1 MPKCELFEFEG
12 TDNSKIPGSMTA
24 STQTPERESDAGFEA
39 PVRTSNFDISTSSS
53 SNFRSSRLAQLTFGN
68 GRRVDFPVVF
78 APMAG
83 LSHVAFRQVVRSYL
97 PAGASTLLFTEMLS
111 TRLLPGEDVGETP
124 QTQVAPGEED
134 LIPQLLGN
142 DERLIAQSLEK
153 LNAIRPAGIDI
164 NMGCP
169 VSKVLKHNWG
179 VALMGDIGYAEK
191 VVRET
196 RRSTQLPLS
205 VKMRTGLTDD
215 PEYLVDFALMLQEA
229 GADWITLHPRIQAH
243 HRKGNANWT
252 YIARVR
258 EAVRI
263 PVVGNGDV
271 QESDDVLRMQ
281 AATGCDGVMVAR
293 ASTARP
299 WIFWQV
305 GESLGLPPPA
315 GREGEQAPRN
325 PAEEGLEYGRALN
338 HFCDEL
344 EQRFLSEQQL
354 PRLRLFLAWGHKW
367 LFFGHYL
374 STRVNRCSDLPA
386 ARKVINTFFA
396 ESKTMQ
402 PRTSLQ

>member
-1 MPKCELFEFEG
+1 
-12 TDNSKIPGSMTA
+12 MTA
-24 STQTPERESDAGFEA
+24 EAQTQEQRADAHLE
-39 PVRTSNFDISTSSS
+39 PSLRTSPSSPFELRHAH
-53 SNFRSSRLAQLTFGN
+53 FRSSRLAQLAFGN
-68 GRRVDFPVVF
+68 GKRVDFPIVF

-97 PAGASTLLFTEMLS
+97 PAGVSTVLFTEMLS
-111 TRLLPGEDVGETP
+111 TRLLPDEDVGQTP

-153 LNAIRPAGIDI
+153 LKTIRPAGIDI

-191 VVRET
+191 VVCAT
-196 RRSTQLPLS
+196 RRSTELPLS

-215 PEYLVDFALMLQEA
+215 PKYLVDFALMLQEA

-243 HRKGNANWT
+243 HRKGSANWS

-305 GESLGLPPPA
+305 GESLGLPPPV
-315 GREGEQAPRN
+315 GREGEQAPRT

-338 HFCDEL
+338 RFCDEL
-344 EQRFLSEQQL
+344 EQRFLPEQRL

-374 STRVNRCSDLPA
+374 STRVNRCTDLPT
-386 ARKVINTFFA
+386 ARKVIDTFFA
-396 ESKTMQ
+396 ESKTLQ

>member
-1 MPKCELFEFEG
+1 MIAEDPTQDGSG
-12 TDNSKIPGSMTA
+12 TTVRSSNFD
-24 STQTPERESDAGFEA
+24 
-39 PVRTSNFDISTSSS
+39 VRTSSPSYFQ
-53 SNFRSSRLAQLTFGN
+53 SSRLAQLTFGN
-68 GRRVDFPVVF
+68 GKRVDFPVVF

-97 PAGASTLLFTEMLS
+97 PAGVSSLLFTEMLS
-111 TRLLPGEDVGETP
+111 TRLLPGEDVGQTP
-124 QTQVAPGEED
+124 QTQVAPGEDD

-153 LNAIRPAGIDI
+153 LTAIHPAGIDI

-179 VALMGDIGYAEK
+179 VALMGDIGYAER
-191 VVRET
+191 VVRQT
-196 RRSTQLPLS
+196 RRLTTLPLS

-215 PEYLVDFALMLQEA
+215 PEYLVNFAQMLQEA

-243 HRKGNANWT
+243 HRKGSANWS
-252 YIARVR
+252 YIGRVR
-258 EAVRI
+258 EAVDI
-263 PVVGNGDV
+263 PVVGNGDI
-271 QESDDVLRMQ
+271 QESNDVLHMQ

-315 GREGEQAPRN
+315 GREADSAPRT
-325 PAEEGLEYGRALN
+325 PDEEGREYCRALN
-338 HFCDEL
+338 LFCDEL
-344 EQRFLSEQQL
+344 EQRFLPEQQV
-354 PRLRLFLAWGHKW
+354 PRLRLFLAWSHKW

-374 STRVNRCSDLPA
+374 STRVNRCADLPS
-386 ARKVINTFFA
+386 ARKVIHTFFG
-396 ESKTMQ
+396 EPKTLQ
-402 PRTSLQ
+402 ARTSLQ

>member
-1 MPKCELFEFEG
+1 MAAEVR
-12 TDNSKIPGSMTA
+12 
-24 STQTPERESDAGFEA
+24 TQEPLTES
-39 PVRTSNFDISTSSS
+39 VRTSNRDIRATPSSHFGLGPPS
-53 SNFRSSRLAQLTFGN
+53 FKSSRLTQLTFGN
-68 GRRVDFPVVF
+68 GKRVDFPVVF

-97 PAGASTLLFTEMLS
+97 PAGVSTLLFTEMLS
-111 TRLLPGEDVGETP
+111 TRLLPGEDVGDTP

-153 LNAIRPAGIDI
+153 LKAIRPAGIDI

-243 HRKGNANWT
+243 HRKGTANWT

-271 QESDDVLRMQ
+271 QESADVLRMQ

-305 GESLGLPPPA
+305 GESLGLLPPG
-315 GREGEQAPRN
+315 GREGERAPRN
-325 PAEEGLEYGRALN
+325 PTEEGLEYHRALN

-344 EQRFLSEQQL
+344 EQRFLPEQQL

-374 STRVNRCSDLPA
+374 STRVNRCTDLPA
-386 ARKVINTFFA
+386 ARKVIDTFFA
-396 ESKTMQ
+396 ESKTLQ

>member
-1 MPKCELFEFEG
+1 MNAEVQ
-12 TDNSKIPGSMTA
+12 
-24 STQTPERESDAGFEA
+24 TQEHLSDAHFEA
-39 PVRTSNFDISTSSS
+39 SLRTSNFDIRTSTPSHFALRTSY
-53 SNFRSSRLAQLTFGN
+53 FDSSRLAQLTFGN
-68 GRRVDFPVVF
+68 GKRVDFPIVF

-97 PAGASTLLFTEMLS
+97 PAGVSALLFTEMLS
-111 TRLLPGEDVGETP
+111 TRLLPDEDVGQTP

-142 DERLIAQSLEK
+142 DEGLIEKSLEK
-153 LNAIRPAGIDI
+153 LQAIRPAGIDI

-179 VALMGDIGYAEK
+179 VALMGDIRYAEQ
-191 VVRET
+191 VVRQT
-196 RRSTQLPLS
+196 RRLTPLPLS

-215 PEYLVDFALMLQEA
+215 PEYLVDFARMLQEA

-243 HRKGNANWT
+243 HRKGSANWN

-263 PVVGNGDV
+263 PVVGNGDI

-305 GESLGLPPPA
+305 GESLGLPPPP
-315 GREGEQAPRN
+315 GREGERAPRT
-325 PAEEGLEYGRALN
+325 PAEEGREYCRALN

-344 EQRFLSEQQL
+344 EGRFLPEQQL

-374 STRVNRCSDLPA
+374 STRVNRCTDLPA
-386 ARKVINTFFA
+386 ARIVIDTFFA

>member
-1 MPKCELFEFEG
+1 
-12 TDNSKIPGSMTA
+12 MT
-24 STQTPERESDAGFEA
+24 
-39 PVRTSNFDISTSSS
+39 
-53 SNFRSSRLAQLTFGN
+53 QLTFGS
-68 GRRVDFPVVF
+68 GKRVDFPIVF

-97 PAGASTLLFTEMLS
+97 PAGVSTLLFTEMLS
-111 TRLLPGEDVGETP
+111 TRLLPDEDVGQTP
-124 QTQVAPGEED
+124 QTQIAPGEDD

-142 DERLIAQSLEK
+142 DERLIAQSLGK
-153 LNAIRPAGIDI
+153 LQAIHPAGIDI

-196 RRSTQLPLS
+196 RRLTTLPLS

-215 PEYLVDFALMLQEA
+215 PEYLVDFARMLQEA

-243 HRKGNANWT
+243 HRKGSANWS

-263 PVVGNGDV
+263 PVIGNGDV
-271 QESDDVLRMQ
+271 QESGDVLRMQ
-281 AATGCDGVMVAR
+281 AATGCDGVMIAR

-315 GREGEQAPRN
+315 GREGEQAPRT

-344 EQRFLSEQQL
+344 EQRFLPEQQL

-367 LFFGHYL
+367 LFFGHFL
-374 STRVNRCSDLPA
+374 STRVNRCADLPA
-386 ARKVINTFFA
+386 ARRVIDIFFA
-396 ESKTMQ
+396 ESKTLQ

>member
-1 MPKCELFEFEG
+1 MSNSQGSQTTALLSELADTHF
-12 TDNSKIPGSMTA
+12 
-24 STQTPERESDAGFEA
+24 AG
-39 PVRTSNFDISTSSS
+39 
-53 SNFRSSRLAQLTFGN
+53 SRLNRLTFGN
-68 GRRVDFPVVF
+68 GRRVDFPVLF

-97 PAGASTLLFTEMLS
+97 PGGTNTLLFTEMLS
-111 TRLLPGEDVGETP
+111 TQLLPREEVGRTPKTRIAAGEDDL
-124 QTQVAPGEED
+124 VA
-134 LIPQLLGN
+134 QLLGN
-142 DERLIAQSLEK
+142 NEALIGKSMDK
-153 LNAIRPAGIDI
+153 LMAIHPAGIDI

-179 VALMGDIGYAEK
+179 VALMGDIRYAEQ
-191 VVRET
+191 VVRQT

-205 VKMRTGLTDD
+205 VKMRTGLSDD
-215 PEYLVDFALMLQEA
+215 PAYLVDFARMLEEA

-243 HRKGNANWT
+243 HRKGTANWQ

-271 QESDDVLRMQ
+271 QEASDILRMRQ
-281 AATGCDGVMVAR
+281 ETACDGVMVAR

-305 GESLGLPPPA
+305 GEALGLSAPA
-315 GREGEQAPRN
+315 GREGECAPRT
-325 PAEEGLEYGRALN
+325 PEEEGRECHRALRR
-338 HFCDEL
+338 FCDEL
-344 EQRFLSEQQL
+344 ELRFPPEEQL

-374 STRVNRCSDLPA
+374 STRVNRCPDLAA
-386 ARKVINTFFA
+386 ARKLIAEFFS
-396 ESKTMQ
+396 EPKPLQ
-402 PRTSLQ
+402 PRTLLQ

>member
-1 MPKCELFEFEG
+1 MNAEV
-12 TDNSKIPGSMTA
+12 
-24 STQTPERESDAGFEA
+24 QTREHLSDAHFEA
-39 PVRTSNFDISTSSS
+39 PVRTSNFDIRTSSPS
-53 SNFRSSRLAQLTFGN
+53 HFELRPSHFRASRLAQLIFGN
-68 GRRVDFPVVF
+68 GKRVDFPIVF

-97 PAGASTLLFTEMLS
+97 PAGVSALLFTEMLS
-111 TRLLPGEDVGETP
+111 TRLLPDEDVGQTP

-142 DERLIAQSLEK
+142 DEQLIAQSLEK
-153 LNAIRPAGIDI
+153 LKAIRPAGIDI

-179 VALMGDIGYAEK
+179 VALMGDIGYAEA
-191 VVRET
+191 VVRQT
-196 RRSTQLPLS
+196 RRLTALPLS

-215 PEYLVDFALMLQEA
+215 PEYLVDFARMLQEA

-243 HRKGNANWT
+243 HRKGSANWS

-263 PVVGNGDV
+263 PVVGNGDI

-305 GESLGLPPPA
+305 GEALGLSPPP
-315 GREGEQAPRN
+315 GREGERAPRT
-325 PAEEGLEYGRALN
+325 PAEEGNEYGRALS

-344 EQRFLSEQQL
+344 EQRFLPEQQL

-374 STRVNRCSDLPA
+374 STRVNRCADLPA
-386 ARKVINTFFA
+386 ARKVIGTFFA

>member
-1 MPKCELFEFEG
+1 M
-12 TDNSKIPGSMTA
+12 
-24 STQTPERESDAGFEA
+24 
-39 PVRTSNFDISTSSS
+39 
-53 SNFRSSRLAQLTFGN
+53 FGN
-68 GRRVDFPVVF
+68 GKRVDFPIVF

-97 PAGASTLLFTEMLS
+97 PAGVSTLLFTEMLS
-111 TRLLPGEDVGETP
+111 TRLLPGEDVGQTP
-124 QTQVAPGEED
+124 QTQIAPGEDD

-142 DERLIAQSLEK
+142 DGRLIAQSLEK
-153 LNAIRPAGIDI
+153 LQAIRPAGIDI

-196 RRSTQLPLS
+196 RRLTTLPLS

-215 PEYLVDFALMLQEA
+215 PEYLVDFARMLQEA
-229 GADWITLHPRIQAH
+229 GANWITLHPRIQAH
-243 HRKGNANWT
+243 HRKGSANWS

-263 PVVGNGDV
+263 PVVGNGDI
-271 QESDDVLRMQ
+271 QESDDVLRMH
-281 AATGCDGVMVAR
+281 AATGCDGVMIAR

-315 GREGEQAPRN
+315 GREGERAPRT
-325 PAEEGLEYGRALN
+325 PTEEGREYCRALN
-338 HFCDEL
+338 VFCDEL
-344 EQRFLSEQQL
+344 EQRFLLEQQL
-354 PRLRLFLAWGHKW
+354 TRLRLFLAWGHKW

-374 STRVNRCSDLPA
+374 STQVNRCIDLPA
-386 ARKVINTFFA
+386 ARRVIATFFA
-396 ESKTMQ
+396 ESKTLQ

>member
-1 MPKCELFEFEG
+1 
-12 TDNSKIPGSMTA
+12 MTA
-24 STQTPERESDAGFEA
+24 EARTQEPLAEA
-39 PVRTSNFDISTSSS
+39 HLEPFLRTSPSSHFELRHS
-53 SNFRSSRLAQLTFGN
+53 HFRSSRLAQLAFGN
-68 GRRVDFPVVF
+68 GKRVDFPIVF

-97 PAGASTLLFTEMLS
+97 PAGVSTVLFTEMLS
-111 TRLLPGEDVGETP
+111 TRLLPDEDVGQTP

-134 LIPQLLGN
+134 LVPQLLGN

-153 LNAIRPAGIDI
+153 LKTIRPAGIDI
-164 NMGCP
+164 TLGCP

-179 VALMGDIGYAEK
+179 VALMGDIRYAEK
-191 VVRET
+191 VVCAT
-196 RRSTQLPLS
+196 RRSTTLPLS

-215 PEYLVDFALMLQEA
+215 PEYLVDFARMLQEA

-243 HRKGNANWT
+243 HRKGSANWS

-263 PVVGNGDV
+263 PVVGNGDI

-305 GESLGLPPPA
+305 GQSLGLPPPP
-315 GREGEQAPRN
+315 GREGEQAPRT

-344 EQRFLSEQQL
+344 EQRFLPEQQL

-367 LFFGHYL
+367 LLFGHYL
-374 STRVNRCSDLPA
+374 STRVNRCTDLPA
-386 ARKVINTFFA
+386 ARKVIDTFFA
-396 ESKTMQ
+396 ESKTLQ